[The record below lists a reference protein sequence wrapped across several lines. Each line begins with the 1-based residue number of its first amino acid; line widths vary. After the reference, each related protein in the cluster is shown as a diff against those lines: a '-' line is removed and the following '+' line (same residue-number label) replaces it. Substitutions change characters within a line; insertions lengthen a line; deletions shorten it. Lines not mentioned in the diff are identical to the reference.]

1 MRLNVWKYFKK
12 KKKTLFNET
21 HKGVFMAEMK
31 PDKKSLKNILVAEDD
46 AYYQIPI
53 YQRPYQWT
61 EENCEKLLDDLLS
74 SYECYKES
82 DYFCGSLVLIAI
94 GIDSETNATTY
105 DIVDGQQRLSTFI
118 LLAKVLATLYNKDL
132 NTTSRGLLEK
142 SLGDTDGE
150 KRKRLI
156 FDTIGLN
163 AEKDFQNAL
172 DFFDDLDASKGK
184 NSKSND
190 PSKGKNS
197 YLKNAICLKN
207 YLEKKEI
214 VDINDFIRWLYFKVI
229 FIKTTCSNISM
240 ALRIFSVLNARGL
253 PLHAIDV
260 FKVELLKKLAKEKDQ
275 EDFVYRWNALRQ
287 KCSENESK
295 FPKRKENKREK
306 NAAEILFS
314 WYLTYLHPVTSGKNM
329 EERLADQ
336 FERLNKTP
344 LEYLKGVEDF
354 YNAYCEVLEMQDRHA
369 HLLSYL
375 ASDFWHIILCTSI
388 LHNYSQSEIE
398 TLKELLVKFYY
409 QNWVAEQKEP
419 KKQTNC
425 NIINALKEKKNID
438 DIISIV
444 KQYLDKNKITQNFR
458 EKLKDDHLYEKHK
471 KSSKNSWL
479 KSILIL
485 VEYFMSDDPK
495 PKRIQMDK
503 NLHVEHILPQK
514 SDPSSQWAKD
524 FSEEERERYT
534 HSLANLTL
542 LGGKK
547 NTNASNLDF
556 QDKKK
561 IYMGEE
567 IRLNKKKPF
576 RVMTCYKMTIDIAH
590 HYTEWTPKSLEKR
603 EKELIEIIE
612 SVLTL

>member
-1 MRLNVWKYFKK
+1 
-12 KKKTLFNET
+12 
-21 HKGVFMAEMK
+21 MAKIESK
-31 PDKKSLKNILVAEDD
+31 DSHLRDILKDEL
-46 AYYQIPI
+46 YYQIPI

-61 EENCEKLLDDLLS
+61 EENCEKLLDDLFFN
-74 SYECYKES
+74 YEDDRDS
-82 DYFCGSLVLIAI
+82 DYFCGSLVLIAT
-94 GIDSETNATTY
+94 DKDRMTNAETY

-118 LLAKVLATLYNKDL
+118 LLAKVLVTLYDKDL
-132 NTTSRGLLEK
+132 TPTSRGFLED
-142 SLGDTDGE
+142 SLCDPDGE
-150 KRKRLI
+150 KRERLD
-156 FDTIGLN
+156 FN
-163 AEKDFQNAL
+163 AKGSNAKKDFQNAL
-172 DFFDDLDASKGK
+172 DFLDDPNASKGK
-184 NSKSND
+184 DSTRV
-190 PSKGKNS
+190 KNN

-207 YLEKKEI
+207 YLREKEI
-214 VDINDFIRWLYFKVI
+214 ENINAFIIWLYSKVI
-229 FIKTTCSNISM
+229 FIKTICPNISM

-260 FKVELLKKLAKEKDQ
+260 FKVELLKILAKEKDQ
-275 EDFVYRWNALRQ
+275 EEFVSRWNALRQ
-287 KCSENESK
+287 KCLDNESK

-344 LEYLKGVEDF
+344 LGYLKGVEDF

-398 TLKELLVKFYY
+398 ALKELLVKFYY

-425 NIINALKEKKNID
+425 NIIKALKEKKNID

-444 KQYLDKNKITQNFR
+444 KEYLDKNKITQNFR

-471 KSSKNSWL
+471 RSSNNSWL
-479 KSILIL
+479 RPILIL
-485 VEYFMSDDPK
+485 VEYFLSDDPK
-495 PKRIQMDK
+495 PKRIQRNDF
-503 NLHVEHILPQK
+503 HVEHILPQK
-514 SDPSSQWAKD
+514 PTLSSQWAKD
-524 FSEEERERYT
+524 FSEEEREHYT

-547 NTNASNLDF
+547 NTEASNLDF
-556 QDKKK
+556 KDKKK

-567 IRLNKKKPF
+567 ISLSK
-576 RVMTCYKMTIDIAH
+576 MTCYKMTIDIAH

-603 EKELIEIIE
+603 KEELIKIIE
-612 SVLTL
+612 SVLTF

>member
-1 MRLNVWKYFKK
+1 MA
-12 KKKTLFNET
+12 NESIEG
-21 HKGVFMAEMK
+21 KAYQ
-31 PDKKSLKNILVAEDD
+31 LKDILATEFD
-46 AYYQIPI
+46 AYYQIPT

-94 GIDSETNATTY
+94 GIDSKTNATTY

-118 LLAKVLATLYNKDL
+118 LLAKVLATLYDKDL
-132 NTTSRGLLEK
+132 NKTSRDFLEK

-163 AEKDFQNAL
+163 AEKDFQEAL
-172 DFFDDLDASKGK
+172 DFFDDLDASKGEG
-184 NSKSND
+184 SKSND

-214 VDINDFIRWLYFKVI
+214 ADINAFIRWLYLKVI

-287 KCSENESK
+287 KCLDNESK

-314 WYLTYLHPVTSGKNM
+314 YYLTYLHPVTGGESM

-336 FERLNKTP
+336 FENLNKTP
-344 LEYLKGVEDF
+344 LEYLKSVEDF

-375 ASDFWHIILCTSI
+375 ASDFWRIILCTSI
-388 LHNYSQSEIE
+388 LHNYSESEIE
-398 TLKELLVKFYY
+398 ALKELLVKFYY

-419 KKQTNC
+419 KKQTSC
-425 NIINALKEKKNID
+425 NIIKALKEKKNID

-444 KQYLDKNKITQNFR
+444 KQYLDQNKITQNFR

-471 KSSKNSWL
+471 RASKNSWL
-479 KSILIL
+479 RPILIL

-495 PKRIQMDK
+495 PKRIQTNDF
-503 NLHVEHILPQK
+503 HVEHILPQN
-514 SDPSSQWAKD
+514 PTLSSQWAKD
-524 FSEEERERYT
+524 FSEEERGRYT
-534 HSLANLTL
+534 HSLVNLTL
-542 LGGKK
+542 LGGEK
-547 NTNASNLDF
+547 NTKASNLDF
-556 QDKKK
+556 KDKKK

-567 IRLNKKKPF
+567 IRLNKKKTF
-576 RVMTCYKMTIDIAH
+576 RVMTCYDTTKYIAH

>member
-1 MRLNVWKYFKK
+1 
-12 KKKTLFNET
+12 
-21 HKGVFMAEMK
+21 MADESIEGK
-31 PDKKSLKNILVAEDD
+31 AYPLIDILATEFR
-46 AYYQIPI
+46 AYYQIPS

-61 EENCEKLLDDLLS
+61 EKNCEKLLDDLLS

-82 DYFCGSLVLIAI
+82 DYFCGSLVLIVI
-94 GIDSETNATTY
+94 NTDSATNAKTY

-118 LLAKVLATLYNKDL
+118 LLAKVLATLYNNEILED
-132 NTTSRGLLEK
+132 TPSRAFLKK

-150 KRKRLI
+150 KRKRLT
-156 FDTIGLN
+156 FNTIGLN
-163 AEKDFQNAL
+163 AKDDFQGAL

-190 PSKGKNS
+190 PSKGKNN

-214 VDINDFIRWLYFKVI
+214 ENINAFIMWLYHKVV
-229 FIKTTCSNISM
+229 FIKTTCPNISM

-260 FKVELLKKLAKEKDQ
+260 FKAELLKKLAKEKDQ
-275 EDFVYRWNALRQ
+275 EEFVFRWNALRQ

-314 WYLTYLHPVTSGKNM
+314 WYLTYLNPVTSAKSM

-336 FERLNKTP
+336 FERLNKPP
-344 LEYLKGVEDF
+344 LEYFKGVEDF
-354 YNAYCEVLEMQDRHA
+354 YNAYCKVLEMQDWHA

-375 ASDFWHIILCTSI
+375 ASDFWRVILCTSI
-388 LHNYSQSEIE
+388 LHHYSDQDIE
-398 TLKELLVKFYY
+398 ALKELLVKFYY
-409 QNWVAEQKEP
+409 QNWVATQEEP

-425 NIINALKEKKNID
+425 NIIKALKEKQSVENIA
-438 DIISIV
+438 SIV
-444 KQYLDKNKITQNFR
+444 KKYFKDKNITQRFKEN
-458 EKLKDDHLYEKHK
+458 LQDSNLYTKFYFTG
-471 KSSKNSWL
+471 KSPKKNSWL
-479 KSILIL
+479 RPILIL
-485 VEYFMSDDPK
+485 VEYSMSDDPR
-495 PKRIQMDK
+495 PKRIEK
-503 NLHVEHILPQK
+503 NDFHVEHILPQK
-514 SDPSSQWAKD
+514 PDPSSQWMKD
-524 FSEEERERYT
+524 FSEEERGLYT

-542 LGGKK
+542 LGGNK
-547 NTNASNLDF
+547 NSQASNLDF
-556 QDKKK
+556 KDKKK

-567 IRLNKKKPF
+567 IRLRKTKPSN
-576 RVMTCYKMTIDIAH
+576 VMTCYKMTIDIAH

-603 EKELIEIIE
+603 KEELIEIIE
-612 SVLTL
+612 SALEL